1 MNKMNQ
7 GSTFGINLAIV
18 IYYFLPRMQVSTYSY
33 SWNLIFDFRKLGVF
47 LITVTMLFIVYQKAY
62 LNKWKNIDSSRMVVG
77 SYMLYL
83 FATGFYI
90 MLLEFI

>member
-33 SWNLIFDFRKLGVF
+33 SWNLIFDFRQLSVF
-47 LITVTMLFIVYQKAY
+47 LNTVVMLFIVYQKTH
-62 LNKWKNIDSSRMVVG
+62 LNKWQNIDSGRMVVG
-77 SYMLYL
+77 SYILYL
-83 FATGFYI
+83 FATVFYLMI
-90 MLLEFI
+90 LEFL